1 MKTVRVA
8 AGIIQRG
15 HGTGEV
21 LAVQRGYGSMAGMW
35 EFPGGKI
42 ESGETAED
50 ACKRELYEELKVR
63 ITNLRDFYT
72 VEYDYPDFHLSM
84 QCFFC
89 SLASGEGEPA
99 RSDRQ
104 QDIRWVPRRSLATLT
119 WMPADTGLVEA
130 LSAGAEEEEPASTG
144 TADEGSARGNVAG
157 EGVAAEGS
165 AGSSPATDAEG
176 AAVSSPATDAEG
188 AAGSSPATDTG
199 ASAPAGGTST
209 AASPRCRAAKR
220 TKRTKR
226 SRSTA
231 KPGLLDGIDTS
242 DLSASETELV
252 RRRAAIRKSMQGNK
266 RADTKPEMLVRQ
278 RLRQAGLTGYR
289 LQWKQAPGRPDI
301 AFPGRRIAI
310 FVNGCFWHRCPH
322 CNPSTPK
329 RNVEFWEAKFRR
341 NVERDARALAE
352 LKELGWHAIVI
363 WECELKRDRIDATME
378 RVVDIVRAAAPAA
391 RASCSDASGLP
402 HEQGSAH
409 ADGQAAATDPVRTT
423 AGANEA

>member
-15 HGTGEV
+15 HGTDEV

-89 SLASGEGEPA
+89 SLAPGEGEPA

-130 LSAGAEEEEPASTG
+130 LSAGAEEEEPASTDA
-144 TADEGSARGNVAG
+144 TDKESARGNAAG

-165 AGSSPATDAEG
+165 ADSSPAADAERAASSSPATDA
-176 AAVSSPATDAEG
+176 
-188 AAGSSPATDTG
+188 G
-199 ASAPAGGTST
+199 ASAPAGGTSA
-209 AASPRCRAAKR
+209 AASPRPRAAKR
-220 TKRTKR
+220 AKRTKR

-301 AFPGRRIAI
+301 AFPGRHIAI

-352 LKELGWHAIVI
+352 LKELGWQAIVI

-378 RVVDIVRAAAPAA
+378 RVVDIVRAAGPAA
-391 RASCSDASGLP
+391 RTSHSSASDLP
-402 HEQGSAH
+402 HEQGAAH
-409 ADGQAAATDPVRTT
+409 ADGQAAATDPARTT
-423 AGANEA
+423 AGANEAK

>member
-15 HGTGEV
+15 RDTDEV

-42 ESGETAED
+42 ERGETAED

-89 SLASGEGEPA
+89 SLASGENEPA

-130 LSAGAEEEEPASTG
+130 LSVGADETRGAPTGAADESAAAERPDEPSHTEDAGAPA
-144 TADEGSARGNVAG
+144 
-157 EGVAAEGS
+157 AASG
-165 AGSSPATDAEG
+165 AT
-176 AAVSSPATDAEG
+176 
-188 AAGSSPATDTG
+188 
-199 ASAPAGGTST
+199 T
-209 AASPRCRAAKR
+209 AASPQARTATR
-220 TKRTKR
+220 TKRGAR
-226 SRSTA
+226 SRRKA

-242 DLSASETELV
+242 DLSAQETELV

-301 AFPGRRIAI
+301 AFPGRRVAI

-352 LKELGWHAIVI
+352 LEALGWHALVI

-378 RVVDIVRAAAPAA
+378 RVVDVVRTAAPT
-391 RASCSDASGLP
+391 
-402 HEQGSAH
+402 AH
-409 ADGQAAATDPVRTT
+409 R
-423 AGANEA
+423 

>member
-89 SLASGEGEPA
+89 SLAPSEGEPA

-130 LSAGAEEEEPASTG
+130 LSAGAEEEGPASTDA
-144 TADEGSARGNVAG
+144 TDEESARGNAAG

-165 AGSSPATDAEG
+165 ADSSPAADAE
-176 AAVSSPATDAEG
+176 D
-188 AAGSSPATDTG
+188 AAGSSPATDAG
-199 ASAPAGGTST
+199 ASAPAGG
-209 AASPRCRAAKR
+209 ASAGANPRSRAAKR
-220 TKRTKR
+220 AKRTKR

-352 LKELGWHAIVI
+352 LKELGWQAIVI

-378 RVVDIVRAAAPAA
+378 RVVDIVRAAGPAA
-391 RASCSDASGLP
+391 RTSHSSASDLP
-402 HEQGSAH
+402 HEQGPAH
-409 ADGQAAATDPVRTT
+409 ANGQAAATDPARTT
-423 AGANEA
+423 AGANEAK

>member
-15 HGTGEV
+15 RGIGEV

-89 SLASGEGEPA
+89 SLAPGEGEPA

-130 LSAGAEEEEPASTG
+130 LSAGAEEEGPASTNAANEG
-144 TADEGSARGNVAG
+144 STRGNVAGKDAADEGSAGSSLAADAEGAAG
-157 EGVAAEGS
+157 ASPAADAEGS
-165 AGSSPATDAEG
+165 AGSSPATDA
-176 AAVSSPATDAEG
+176 
-188 AAGSSPATDTG
+188 G

-209 AASPRCRAAKR
+209 AASPRHRAAKR
-220 TKRTKR
+220 AKRTKR

-352 LKELGWHAIVI
+352 LKELGWQAIVI

-378 RVVDIVRAAAPAA
+378 RVVDIVRAAAPT
-391 RASCSDASGLP
+391 R
-402 HEQGSAH
+402 
-409 ADGQAAATDPVRTT
+409 R
-423 AGANEA
+423 